1 VRKNSE
7 NRENHKKSF
16 DQLMSS
22 VDVIPALSSSSSTS
36 SSSSS
41 STGRRSRI
49 KPSIL
54 KSEQEL
60 ERQLQSFFDS
70 LSLLRIRI
78 PDTPTAVVLPT
89 TVVPSPVRVVDHD
102 DDDDD
107 DDEHVVDTAADA
119 ISEVSE
125 SDWSSISS
133 DCDDAPHPADEEH
146 WFSAAEEH
154 AFRLAGVFDRTAP
167 RPRHATMRGRAKPK
181 KRAGRTWL
189 PSARATDSERLVTES
204 ANVSDATPPA
214 STVVMPRPRA
224 AAASRSEDVD
234 VSRAIA
240 ESRRQAQDASR
251 LVDANLA
258 QTVGLSAA
266 QLAAMLTRELTPAD
280 YELLLALDNAVAAK
294 TIKKDALAEL
304 LTPVQHVSA
313 DDVCCICFDELSAS
327 ALSSLRQLP
336 CNHAFHKACIEKHL
350 GEFSRRCPNCNFN
363 YENEK

>member
-1 VRKNSE
+1 
-7 NRENHKKSF
+7 
-16 DQLMSS
+16 MSS

-78 PDTPTAVVLPT
+78 PDTPTAVI
-89 TVVPSPVRVVDHD
+89 VVPSPVRVV
-102 DDDDD
+102 DDD

-154 AFRLAGVFDRTAP
+154 SFRLAGVFDRTA
-167 RPRHATMRGRAKPK
+167 
-181 KRAGRTWL
+181 L
-189 PSARATDSERLVTES
+189 EV
-204 ANVSDATPPA
+204 
-214 STVVMPRPRA
+214 
-224 AAASRSEDVD
+224 
-234 VSRAIA
+234 
-240 ESRRQAQDASR
+240 
-251 LVDANLA
+251 NLN
-258 QTVGLSAA
+258 L
-266 QLAAMLTRELTPAD
+266 
-280 YELLLALDNAVAAK
+280 
-294 TIKKDALAEL
+294 
-304 LTPVQHVSA
+304 
-313 DDVCCICFDELSAS
+313 
-327 ALSSLRQLP
+327 
-336 CNHAFHKACIEKHL
+336 
-350 GEFSRRCPNCNFN
+350 
-363 YENEK
+363 